1 MIRLLLVDDQDIFR
15 QGLAAL
21 LSVESDLEVI
31 GQARNGEEAI
41 SLAKTLQPHVILVD
55 VRMPVCDGVQATR
68 EIHQHYPWI
77 RILVLTTFDDDE
89 YILQSLQVGAL
100 GYLLKRTPSQDIV
113 AAIRSVSQG
122 YSQLGPTIALKVF
135 SQLKPLQTSS
145 NSYQELLSK
154 REIDVLKLVGQGK
167 NNQEIAQEL
176 FLSEGTVK
184 NYVTTILGKLEMRD
198 TTKWLPRASHSNS
211 PMGTTKFALD
221 YLY

>member
-1 MIRLLLVDDQDIFR
+1 
-15 QGLAAL
+15 
-21 LSVESDLEVI
+21 
-31 GQARNGEEAI
+31 
-41 SLAKTLQPHVILVD
+41 
-55 VRMPVCDGVQATR
+55 MPVCDGVQATR

-135 SQLKPLQTSS
+135 SQLKPIQPIS
-145 NSYQELLSK
+145 NTYRELLSK
-154 REIDVLKLVGQGK
+154 REIDVLKLIGQGK

-198 TTKWLPRASHSNS
+198 SFGKLR
-211 PMGTTKFALD
+211 
-221 YLY
+221 

>member
-21 LSVESDLEVI
+21 LCVESDLEVI
-31 GQARNGEEAI
+31 GEARNGEEAI
-41 SLAKTLQPHVILVD
+41 SLAKTLQPHVILMD

-135 SQLKPLQTSS
+135 SQLKPIQPVS
-145 NSYQELLSK
+145 NAYRELLSK
-154 REIDVLKLVGQGK
+154 REINVLKLIGQGK

-184 NYVTTILGKLEMRD
+184 NYVTNILGKLEMRD
-198 TTKWLPRASHSNS
+198 SFGKLR
-211 PMGTTKFALD
+211 
-221 YLY
+221 

>member
-15 QGLAAL
+15 QGLVAL
-21 LSVESDLEVI
+21 LSVEADLKVI

-41 SLAKTLQPHVILVD
+41 ALAKTLQPHVILMD
-55 VRMPVCDGVQATR
+55 VRMPICDGVQATR

-100 GYLLKRTPSQDIV
+100 GYLLKRTPSQEIA

-135 SQLKPLQTSS
+135 SQLKPSLPSP
-145 NSYQELLSK
+145 NLYQDLLSK
-154 REIDVLKLVGQGK
+154 REIEVLKRVGQGK

-176 FLSEGTVK
+176 YLSEGTVK
-184 NYVTTILGKLEMRD
+184 NYVTQILTNLEMRD
-198 TTKWLPRASHSNS
+198 RVQA
-211 PMGTTKFALD
+211 ALWAQQN
-221 YLY
+221 LL

>member
-21 LSVESDLEVI
+21 LSIEADLEVA
-31 GQARNGEEAI
+31 GQASNGREAI
-41 SLAKTLQPHVILVD
+41 ALAKTLQPHVILMD
-55 VRMPVCDGVQATR
+55 VRMPICDGVQATR

-100 GYLLKRTPSQDIV
+100 GYLLKRTSPQQIA

-122 YSQLGPTIALKVF
+122 YSQLGPTIAPKVF
-135 SQLKPLQTSS
+135 SQLKSLPPPP
-145 NSYQELLSK
+145 NIYQDLLSK
-154 REIDVLKLVGQGK
+154 REIEVLRLVGQGK

-176 FLSEGTVK
+176 YLSEGTVK
-184 NYVTTILGKLEMRD
+184 NYVTQILNKLEMRD
-198 TTKWLPRASHSNS
+198 RIQV
-211 PMGTTKFALD
+211 ALWAQKN
-221 YLY
+221 LL

>member
-15 QGLAAL
+15 QGLVAL
-21 LSVESDLEVI
+21 LSVETDLEVV
-31 GQARNGEEAI
+31 GQARNGLEAI
-41 SLAKTLQPHVILVD
+41 ARAKALQPNVILMD

-89 YILQSLQVGAL
+89 YILQSLQMGAL
-100 GYLLKRTPSQDIV
+100 GYLLKRTPAQEIAS
-113 AAIRSVSQG
+113 AIRSVSQG

-135 SQLKPLQTSS
+135 SQLKSSPPSS

-154 REIDVLKLVGQGK
+154 REIGVLKLVGQGK

-176 FLSEGTVK
+176 HLSEGTVK
-184 NYVTTILGKLEMRD
+184 NYVTQILNKLDMRD
-198 TTKWLPRASHSNS
+198 RVQA
-211 PMGTTKFALD
+211 ALWTQKN
-221 YLY
+221 LL

>member
-15 QGLAAL
+15 QGLVAL
-21 LSVESDLEVI
+21 LSVEADLEVV
-31 GQARNGEEAI
+31 GQARNGLEAI
-41 SLAKTLQPHVILVD
+41 ALAKALQPHVILMD

-89 YILQSLQVGAL
+89 YILQSLQMGAL
-100 GYLLKRTPSQDIV
+100 GYLLKRTPAQEIA

-135 SQLKPLQTSS
+135 SQLKSS
-145 NSYQELLSK
+145 PPSPNSYQDLLSQ
-154 REIDVLKLVGQGK
+154 REIGVLKLVGQGK

-176 FLSEGTVK
+176 HLSEGTVK
-184 NYVTTILGKLEMRD
+184 NYVTQILNKLEMRD
-198 TTKWLPRASHSNS
+198 RIQA
-211 PMGTTKFALD
+211 ALWAQQN
-221 YLY
+221 LL

>member
-1 MIRLLLVDDQDIFR
+1 MIRILLVDDQDIFR

-31 GQARNGEEAI
+31 GQARNGSEAI
-41 SLAKTLQPHVILVD
+41 ALAMTLQPHVILMD
-55 VRMPVCDGVQATR
+55 VQMPVCNGVQATR
-68 EIHQHYPWI
+68 EIHQNYPWI

-100 GYLLKRTPSQDIV
+100 GYLLKRTPSQDIA

-122 YSQLGPTIALKVF
+122 YSQLEPTIALKVF
-135 SQLKPLQTSS
+135 SQLKPTQSFS
-145 NSYQELLSK
+145 NTYQKLLSK
-154 REIDVLKLVGQGK
+154 REFDVLKLVGQGK

-184 NYVTTILGKLEMRD
+184 NYVTTILSKLEMRD
-198 TTKWLPRASHSNS
+198 RIQA
-211 PMGTTKFALD
+211 ALWAQQN
-221 YLY
+221 LV

>member
-21 LSVESDLEVI
+21 LSVEPDLEVI

-41 SLAKTLQPHVILVD
+41 ALAKTLQPHVILMD
-55 VRMPVCDGVQATR
+55 VRMPVCDGLQATR
-68 EIHQHYPWI
+68 EIHQYYPWI

-89 YILQSLQVGAL
+89 YIVQSLQVGAL
-100 GYLLKRTPSQDIV
+100 GYLLKRTPSQDIA

-135 SQLKPLQTSS
+135 SQLKPIQPTA
-145 NSYQELLSK
+145 NAYQKLLSK
-154 REIDVLKLVGQGK
+154 REIDVLKLIGQGK

-184 NYVTTILGKLEMRD
+184 NYVTQILGKLEMRD
-198 TTKWLPRASHSNS
+198 RIQA
-211 PMGTTKFALD
+211 ALWAQQN
-221 YLY
+221 LL